1 MGELWTDAG
10 DYADL
15 LAHYRLASLDVDGNG
30 CVNEADLLAVLFNF
44 EGSDT
49 DADLNGGGIVDDTD
63 LLTVL
68 FSLDEG
74 C

>member
-1 MGELWTDAG
+1 
-10 DYADL
+10 
-15 LAHYRLASLDVDGNG
+15 VDGNG
-30 CVNEADLLAVLFNF
+30 CVNEADLLSVLFNF